1 MQGFSKNDQKLYSN
15 AKKPQKY
22 NKYGYYT
29 DKKLFSEFEISLFI
43 NELNIIKQDFH
54 WTPGYSIKNYSLNI
68 GN

>member
-1 MQGFSKNDQKLYSN
+1 MQGFSKNDQKLYLD

-54 WTPGYSIKNYSLNI
+54 
-68 GN
+68 